1 MLAALKIRKKKS
13 NLMKTRK
20 KFKIKNLKFSNCKSS
35 VSLACHN
42 QDAKAVRL
50 YLMVLFH
57 LKDQWILILWMAIS
71 LILRVLSSLFM
82 GWNQANRIN
91 ISKIRKIERINA
103 LLSVQM
109 DSTLQLQITQ
119 SNNPISLYG
128 FKFKQREGNANFKF
142 FIILLDTNLECS
154 P

>member
-1 MLAALKIRKKKS
+1 
-13 NLMKTRK
+13 
-20 KFKIKNLKFSNCKSS
+20 
-35 VSLACHN
+35 
-42 QDAKAVRL
+42 
-50 YLMVLFH
+50 
-57 LKDQWILILWMAIS
+57 MAIS

-82 GWNQANRIN
+82 EWNQANRIN

-103 LLSVQM
+103 LLLVQM

-128 FKFKQREGNANFKF
+128 FKFKQREANANFKF